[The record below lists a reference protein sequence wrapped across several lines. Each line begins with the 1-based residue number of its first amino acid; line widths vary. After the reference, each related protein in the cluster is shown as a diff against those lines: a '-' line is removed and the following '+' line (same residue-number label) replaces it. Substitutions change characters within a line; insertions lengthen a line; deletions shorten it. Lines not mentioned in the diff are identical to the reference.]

1 MFFSYPQN
9 LIDRITAYYKKRGVE
24 ITPEQAEEY
33 LNSMADLYESF
44 IEFTKKWIPEKTQLI
59 FWYTKAVS

>member
-1 MFFSYPQN
+1 VFFSYPQN

-44 IEFTKKWIPEKTQLI
+44 IEFTKK
-59 FWYTKAVS
+59 